1 MKKWSKDDVK
11 RVIEKCKKPM
21 IALAVVGIVGAA
33 LLGKAKLMYGKYDI
47 SAYEVGN
54 WLHFPVGNDVKA
66 EAHLYRSY
74 QRSLFH
80 PIAEL
85 DNTFLYYNGCCLL
98 RRGDE
103 EKDNVTFLSTKLSAN
118 FNPADP
124 LYDGNI
130 SIEEMQ
136 KKGNFDLYVAFEKP
150 EEIETSENA
159 TVDEVREAVVAAGYH
174 PYEDI
179 YHLDGSQNGWKYVS
193 EEADENLGGCF
204 YYTKPITKGIKSKPL
219 VAAYCLVFD
228 SAPTYTCL
236 PFCIH
241 ATSRKLVTPLK
252 DVDSYG
258 DGDWEKVARSAL
270 ALPKQLDNGW
280 SSQNWIGGA
289 AFNVWSIFPDYLC
302 SELGLRNY
310 LRRVQEMIPKNK

>member
-1 MKKWSKDDVK
+1 MT
-11 RVIEKCKKPM
+11 E
-21 IALAVVGIVGAA
+21 
-33 LLGKAKLMYGKYDI
+33 Y
-47 SAYEVGN
+47 YERGGY
-54 WLHFPVGNDVKA
+54 LCI
-66 EAHLYRSY
+66 R
-74 QRSLFH
+74 H

-98 RRGDE
+98 RHGDE

-118 FNPADP
+118 FNPVDP
-124 LYDGNI
+124 LYDGSI
-130 SIEEMQ
+130 SLEEIQ
-136 KKGNFDLYVAFEKP
+136 NKGNFDLYVAFENP
-150 EEIETSENA
+150 EEIDASENA

-179 YHLDGSQNGWKYVS
+179 YRLDGSQNGWKYVS
-193 EEADENLGGCF
+193 EEEDKNLGGCF

-228 SAPTYTCL
+228 SAPTYTY
-236 PFCIH
+236 PFFIN
-241 ATSRKLVTPLK
+241 ARYRQLATPLK
-252 DVDSYG
+252 DTDNYG

-280 SSQNWIGGA
+280 SSKHWQLDNGSSQYWLFGRA
-289 AFNVWSIFPDYLC
+289 AFDVRSIFPDYLC

-310 LRRVQEMIPKNK
+310 LRCVQDITLEK